1 MAVYIGGTEIGS
13 VYIGSTKADAVY
25 IGETKVWPT
34 LPPWWPDEWEY
45 INSTGN
51 FESVEQAR
59 AAADRRGID
68 YETVTT
74 LDFGFDLSGST
85 DAAGL
90 VGLWA
95 GLERV
100 AIRGTSNVTNT
111 QQMFHFCSSIVEVPL
126 FDTSNVTNMVS
137 MFNTCSS
144 IVEVPLFDTSSV
156 TDMRLMFYSCS
167 SLKAVEFT
175 DCSKVTN
182 VNDMLGECTSL
193 ERLILPGLSV
203 GIDLT
208 DTALGATALNDFF
221 DALGQANGTQEIDI
235 TGTPG
240 ASSCDPTIAENKGFT
255 VIR

>member
-1 MAVYIGGTEIGS
+1 MAVYRGGTEIGS

-74 LDFGFDLSGST
+74 LDFGFDLSGSS

-95 GLERV
+95 GRSEERRV
-100 AIRGTSNVTNT
+100 GKVWWRGR
-111 QQMFHFCSSIVEVPL
+111 QQRWRRAGKE
-126 FDTSNVTNMVS
+126 N
-137 MFNTCSS
+137 
-144 IVEVPLFDTSSV
+144 
-156 TDMRLMFYSCS
+156 
-167 SLKAVEFT
+167 
-175 DCSKVTN
+175 
-182 VNDMLGECTSL
+182 GE
-193 ERLILPGLSV
+193 
-203 GIDLT
+203 
-208 DTALGATALNDFF
+208 ALAA
-221 DALGQANGTQEIDI
+221 
-235 TGTPG
+235 
-240 ASSCDPTIAENKGFT
+240 C
-255 VIR
+255 